1 MVLEG
6 RSSVGPFVLALEFS
20 EVMGTV
26 FAGKREAGRA
36 ELGEEGRSW
45 GSGRRLSPATP
56 ALARLPPPLE
66 NILCQLP
73 LTMWQHCLVR
83 GGGYICGV
91 LGGEGTARCQP
102 QRAMPSCP
110 SATGTAQ
117 SALPPSTPCRLL
129 FASLTPSCPSGR
141 EQSPCLC
148 PCQVLAEGGG
158 GDRKP

>member
-1 MVLEG
+1 M
-6 RSSVGPFVLALEFS
+6 GPFVLALEFS

-45 GSGRRLSPATP
+45 GSGRRLSPAPP

-83 GGGYICGV
+83 GGGVYLWRVGW
-91 LGGEGTARCQP
+91 GGNSPLPTPEGNALLPIGHRDSPVRPPTLH
-102 QRAMPSCP
+102 S
-110 SATGTAQ
+110 
-117 SALPPSTPCRLL
+117 LPP
-129 FASLTPSCPSGR
+129 A
-141 EQSPCLC
+141 LC
-148 PCQVLAEGGG
+148 FLDPILS
-158 GDRKP
+158 

>member
-26 FAGKREAGRA
+26 FARKREAGRA
-36 ELGEEGRSW
+36 ELGEEGRSL
-45 GSGRRLSPATP
+45 GSGRTLSPATP
-56 ALARLPPPLE
+56 ALASLPPPLK
-66 NILCQLP
+66 NMLCQLP
-73 LTMWQHCLVR
+73 LTMWQHWLVR
-83 GGGYICGV
+83 EGGYICGV
-91 LGGEGTARCQP
+91 LGGEEQP
-102 QRAMPSCP
+102 AANPRAMPSCP

-117 SALPPSTPCRLL
+117 SALPHSTPCCLL